1 MYFLDGYCK
10 NICILRR

>member
-10 NICILRR
+10 DICILRR